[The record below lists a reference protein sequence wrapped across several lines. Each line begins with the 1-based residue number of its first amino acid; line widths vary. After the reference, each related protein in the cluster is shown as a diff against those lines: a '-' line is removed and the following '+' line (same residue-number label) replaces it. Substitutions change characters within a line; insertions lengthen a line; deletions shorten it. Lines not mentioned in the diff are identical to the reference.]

1 MEKKKHECCTP
12 EGQIPRYVD
21 CVGCDKKPMENKKQS
36 SVEWFAMM
44 LAEQGL
50 LVTKDYEN
58 LVTYKEA
65 KSMHKEEIVDA
76 RQSGIDATINGRS
89 ISNIDYYNETF
100 GGQDNG

>member
-1 MEKKKHECCTP
+1 MS
-12 EGQIPRYVD
+12 
-21 CVGCDKKPMENKKQS
+21 NKKQS

-65 KSMHKEEIVDA
+65 KAMHQKEIEESFECGYS
-76 RQSGIDATINGRS
+76 SGYNDNG
-89 ISNIDYYNETF
+89 DDGKQYYKETF
-100 GGQDNG
+100 GGDNE